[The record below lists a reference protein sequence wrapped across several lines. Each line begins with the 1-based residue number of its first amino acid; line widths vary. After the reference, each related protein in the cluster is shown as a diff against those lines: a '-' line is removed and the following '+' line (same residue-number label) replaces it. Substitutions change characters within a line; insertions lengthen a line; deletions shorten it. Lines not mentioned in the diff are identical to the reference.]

1 LARELSEKAAANKQ
15 PTSEVAPAMPA
26 APVIAAVSSGNM
38 ASTQLGQGSG
48 PGPATASAVTTL
60 PLIAVTSPSADL
72 TPPASGNADAVGTNS
87 DK

>member
-1 LARELSEKAAANKQ
+1 LARELAEKAAANKQ

-38 ASTQLGQGSG
+38 ASTQPGQGSG
-48 PGPATASAVTTL
+48 PGPVATASAVTTP
-60 PLIAVTSPSADL
+60 PLTAVTPSADL
-72 TPPASGNADAVGTNS
+72 TPPASGNADAFGTNS